1 MGRSAGRGAVE
12 MMARAMTGER
22 SSDNQQGI
30 KSIEVGSRVLLALEH
45 GRGPMTLS
53 EVARG
58 SDLHPAK
65 AHRYLTSLVRTGL
78 ASQDATT
85 GMYDL
90 GPASRH
96 LGVEA
101 LRRVDSVRAASA
113 FAVELRDE
121 TGHTVNLS
129 VWSEGGPVL
138 VRWDTGTQ
146 LLPIVLRLGS
156 TLPMLDS
163 AVGYVFLAHLP
174 ESMTADVV
182 RAQQRQG
189 ATRPMPASEVEALRE
204 EIRQAPFASTRNQ
217 MIFGLG
223 ALAAPVFGAEGGI
236 ELAIGMVLPAR
247 GMSARE
253 ATRLGKRLRAA
264 ADLASRELGYA
275 PA

>member
-1 MGRSAGRGAVE
+1 
-12 MMARAMTGER
+12 MATERASEG
-22 SSDNQQGI
+22 QQGI

-101 LRRVDSVRAASA
+101 LRRVDSVRTAST
-113 FAVELRDE
+113 FAIDLRDE

-129 VWSEGGPVL
+129 VWSEGGPVM
-138 VRWDTGTQ
+138 VGWDAGAH
-146 LLPIVLRLGS
+146 LLPIVIRLGS

-174 ESMTADVV
+174 KSATADVV

-189 ATRPMPASEVEALRE
+189 ATRPMPAAEIEALRTA
-204 EIRQAPFASTRNQ
+204 IVDAPYASTRNQ
-217 MIFGLG
+217 MIFGLA
-223 ALAAPVFGAEGGI
+223 ALAAPVFGADGVI
-236 ELAIGMVLPAR
+236 ELVMGMVLPAR
-247 GMSARE
+247 MMSAKE
-253 ATRLGKRLRAA
+253 ADRLGRRLREV
-264 ADLASRELGYA
+264 ADRASRELGFGG
-275 PA
+275 